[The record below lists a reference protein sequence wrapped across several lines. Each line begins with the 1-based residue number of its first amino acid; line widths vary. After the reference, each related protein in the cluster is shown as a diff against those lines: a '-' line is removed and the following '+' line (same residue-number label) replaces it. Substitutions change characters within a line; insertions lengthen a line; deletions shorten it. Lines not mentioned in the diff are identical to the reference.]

1 MFRDTRLV
9 FVRTITRT
17 LRNPV
22 WVVVTLVQP
31 LFYLFL
37 FAPLLKRAIQ
47 PEQLGGRSAYDIFVP
62 GLLMQLAL
70 FGTAFAGFGLVAEL
84 REGVIE
90 RMLVTPVRR
99 SALLFGRVLA
109 NLVALTFQ
117 AVTITLVSW
126 PLGLHLRSSALL
138 GLLVLL
144 GVGVTFASLSYAV
157 SMVLGSED
165 ALAGLLNFITVP
177 VLLLSGMLL
186 PLSLAPKWLQR
197 VANINPLKHAV
208 DAARDLFA
216 GNLSTFA
223 VARGS
228 VVVAVCAVAALV
240 VGTRQFQHRSA

>member
-1 MFRDTRLV
+1 MIRDVRLV
-9 FVRTITRT
+9 FIRSITRV

-22 WVVVTLVQP
+22 WVVVNLLQP

-47 PEQLGGRSAYDIFVP
+47 PGQLNGGSAYDIFVP

-99 SALLFGRVLA
+99 SALLLGRVLA

-117 AVTITLVSW
+117 AITITLISW
-126 PLGLHLRSSALL
+126 PLGLNLRPSAAL
-138 GLLVLL
+138 GIVVLL
-144 GVGVTFASLSYAV
+144 GVGITFASLSYTVA
-157 SMVLGSED
+157 MILGSED

-186 PLSLAPKWLQR
+186 PLSLGPKWLQR

-216 GNLSTFA
+216 GNLTTFA

-228 VVVAVCAVAALV
+228 IVVAVCAAGALAL
-240 VGTRQFQHRSA
+240 GTRQFQHHAD